1 MARLHVARTGW
12 PSFVRNASLF
22 PDLDTGNVEDQFG
35 IEELLGSGFSSSVYK
50 VYDKVTNLPYACKML
65 SKYNR
70 DCNVEDVRKEVR
82 IMQRLSG
89 QLNVVNLHGIY
100 ESSSYVFLVMDLC
113 SGGDLFD
120 FIALQHPL
128 GCSEQLVAH
137 VMLQIMTAVQ
147 SCHAAGVMHGDVK
160 PENIMLCESS
170 THDPLVKLIDFGLS
184 KITDGEKV
192 TTIAGTPCYMA
203 PEVLQRSY
211 GCESDIWSAG
221 CIMYMLFTGGQPFNL
236 GEVDILSMSACRKQL
251 CAYQQFEKEFP
262 SSEACK
268 SMSESARDVLL
279 KMLAVNPSVRLTADE
294 FFQHPWA
301 VQHMRQLQR
310 ADVGEK

>member
-1 MARLHVARTGW
+1 
-12 PSFVRNASLF
+12 
-22 PDLDTGNVEDQFG
+22 
-35 IEELLGSGFSSSVYK
+35 
-50 VYDKVTNLPYACKML
+50 ML
-65 SKYNR
+65 
-70 DCNVEDVRKEVR
+70 
-82 IMQRLSG
+82 RLSG
-89 QLNVVNLHGIY
+89 QLNVVNLRGIY
-100 ESSSYVFLVMDLC
+100 ENSDYVFLVMDLC

-120 FIALQHPL
+120 FIAVDHPS

-137 VMLQIMTAVQ
+137 VMLQIMAALQ
-147 SCHAAGVMHGDVK
+147 SCHAAGVMHGDIK

-170 THDPLVKLIDFGLS
+170 TDDPLVKLIDFGLS
-184 KITDGEKV
+184 KMTEGEKV

-211 GCESDIWSAG
+211 GCEADIWSAG
-221 CIMYMLFTGGQPFNL
+221 CIMYMLFTGEQPFDL
-236 GEVDILSMSACRKQL
+236 EEVDILSMSGRREQP

-268 SMSESARDVLL
+268 SMSESARDVVL

-310 ADVGEK
+310 VDGC